1 MRRVLPRLVALV
13 SFVLPVAVPATVSAQ
28 FTVTAGAADV
38 EIGGRVH
45 VQYSKSSIDGD
56 SGGPDPVDDVFLRRA
71 RIRIDLSMGDALDAR
86 IEPDFAGG
94 GAALA
99 DAWARLTLGSW
110 LRVSAGQLKRAFSAF
125 ELTSSTDMG
134 LIERD
139 GRIEGVAG
147 CPGVG
152 GVCSFSRFAQRL
164 HFDDR
169 DVGVRA
175 EGSVGGGLSYL
186 VTLTNGEGRNKS
198 DVNDAR
204 SASGRLMF
212 AASDFRVSGFVGNHD
227 YLDEAGETQR
237 AAAFGADL
245 ELGSLRDGAHLL
257 AGVQRGD
264 NWLAGPDAT
273 LVAVQALGSV
283 YLPLAE
289 GGRFAAL
296 EPLLR
301 VSWASTEDG
310 AGIARRALMVTPG
323 LVLYVTGKNFIAV
336 NLDWYDP
343 EFAALD
349 WSLKAQLFAYF

>member
-1 MRRVLPRLVALV
+1 MRQVLQRLVSLVSLVLPA
-13 SFVLPVAVPATVSAQ
+13 AVPASVSAQ

-45 VQYSKSSIDGD
+45 VQYSKSSVDGE
-56 SGGPDPVDDVFLRRA
+56 SGGPDPVDDVLLRRA
-71 RIRIDLSMGDALDAR
+71 RIQLDLSVGDALDAR

-99 DAWARLTLGSW
+99 DAWVRLTLGSG
-110 LRVSAGQLKRAFSAF
+110 LQLSAGQFKRAFSAF
-125 ELTSSTDMG
+125 ELTSSSDMG

-139 GRIEGVAG
+139 GRIEGASG

-169 DVGVRA
+169 DLGLRA

-186 VTLTNGEGRNKS
+186 VTLTNGEGRNKA

-212 AASDFRVSGFVGNHD
+212 AASDLRVGGFVGNHD

-237 AAAFGADL
+237 AVAFGADL
-245 ELGSLRDGAHLL
+245 ELGRLRDGVHLL

-264 NWLAGPDAT
+264 NWLAGPDAK

-289 GGRFAAL
+289 SGRFAAL

-310 AGIARRALMVTPG
+310 AGPARGALLVTPG
-323 LVLYVTGKNFIAV
+323 LALYVTGKNFVAV

-343 EFAALD
+343 DFVARD